1 VHLRIPAIARPLRSR
16 VYRRLWLGQ
25 AISGIGDGVFP
36 VALTV
41 AVLGAGRGPSGLGVV
56 FAADAAGAA
65 AGSILGGISADR
77 LGRFVTMAA
86 ADALRLAAVLALAVY
101 LSSFA
106 AVVCCAAVAG
116 FGAAIFAPAYFAALP
131 QLLEKGDLQ
140 AGNALR
146 LATTRMTRVA
156 GPLLGG
162 FIVSAYSLRAAFL
175 IDAATFLISLATLAG
190 IREHGARSRDQRD
203 GIWRSAIGGLQ
214 AVTGRYRWI
223 GAVILQGVFQMAFVI
238 GPEVILLPFALHRLG
253 RLHDYGWILA
263 LQGLGTVAGSVSA
276 AHRRPRL
283 PGLAAALAMLA
294 VAPELVIL
302 GAGLPVALIAASVM
316 LTGWGYTT
324 FAVLWGTALHE
335 QVPADVLSRVA
346 SLDSLGGYILLPISS
361 AFTGL
366 AVTGVGLVPV
376 IACCLSV
383 LAVST
388 VLPLSVRGVLQLAN
402 VETRGSASELPDRSL
417 ARMLRCKYAHHGR
430 HAS

>member
-1 VHLRIPAIARPLRSR
+1 MHPRIPAIARPLRSR
-16 VYRRLWLGQ
+16 VYRRVWLGQ

-41 AVLGAGRGPSGLGVV
+41 AVLSAGRGPDGLGVV
-56 FAADAAGAA
+56 LAADAAGAA
-65 AGSILGGISADR
+65 AGSIIGGISADR
-77 LGRFVTMAA
+77 LGRFVTMVT
-86 ADALRLAAVLALAVY
+86 ADALRLAAVLALAIY
-101 LSSFA
+101 LSSFT
-106 AVVCCAAVAG
+106 AVVCCAAAAG

-131 QLLEKGDLQ
+131 QLLEKGELQ

-146 LATTRMTRVA
+146 SATTRTTRLA

-162 FIVSAYSLRAAFL
+162 FVVVAYSPRGAFL
-175 IDAATFLISLATLAG
+175 IDGATFLISLATLAG
-190 IREHGARSRDQRD
+190 IRERGARSRDQRD
-203 GIWRSAIGGLQ
+203 GIWRSATGGLK

-223 GAVILQGVFQMAFVI
+223 GVVILQGVFQMAFVI
-238 GPEVILLPFALHRLG
+238 GPEVILLPLVLHRLG

-276 AHRRPRL
+276 ARRTPRL

-294 VAPELVIL
+294 VAPELIIL
-302 GAGLPVALIAASVM
+302 GARLPVPLIAASVV

-324 FAVLWGTALHE
+324 FAVLWGTALYE

-366 AVTGVGLVPV
+366 AVGGVGLVPV
-376 IACCLSV
+376 IACCTSV

-388 VLPLSVRGVLQLAN
+388 ALPLVVRGVAQFG
-402 VETRGSASELPDRSL
+402 TRER
-417 ARMLRCKYAHHGR
+417 
-430 HAS
+430 